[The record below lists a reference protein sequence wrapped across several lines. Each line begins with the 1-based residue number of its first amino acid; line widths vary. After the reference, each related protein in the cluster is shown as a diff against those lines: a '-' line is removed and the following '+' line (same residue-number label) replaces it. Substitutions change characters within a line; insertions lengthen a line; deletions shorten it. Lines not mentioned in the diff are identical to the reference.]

1 LLVSGISVNK
11 KISFLIFIMLMA
23 LLIAGCST
31 DNSSGKDQ
39 SDASKPQPQV
49 RVVVNPTATASPSA
63 PPVENTPSAAEPSA
77 TVTAPEQVLT
87 TVPEP
92 TADEDAI
99 ANQIESLMD
108 DMDKKLNSA
117 DYTFGK

>member
-1 LLVSGISVNK
+1 MNK
-11 KISFLIFIMLMA
+11 KTSFLIFIMLMA
-23 LLIAGCST
+23 LLTAGCST
-31 DNSSGKDQ
+31 DNTSGNDQ
-39 SDASKPQPQV
+39 SDSSKPQPQV
-49 RVVVNPTATASPSA
+49 RIVVNPTATAGPSTPA
-63 PPVENTPSAAEPSA
+63 VENTPSASDPTA

-87 TVPEP
+87 SEPEP

>member
-1 LLVSGISVNK
+1 MKLKTKFWVFIA
-11 KISFLIFIMLMA
+11 LIA
-23 LLIAGCST
+23 LLTAGCST
-31 DNSSGKDQ
+31 DNTSGNEQGDT
-39 SDASKPQPQV
+39 SKPQPQV
-49 RVVVNPTATASPSA
+49 RVVVNPTATASL
-63 PPVENTPSAAEPSA
+63 PVVAENTPAAPEPSA
-77 TVTAPEQVLT
+77 TVTTPDQVLT
-87 TVPEP
+87 SEPEP